1 MGTRES
7 QHHTAGLCRAH
18 HRAKVVL
25 SEDPLEGDLLGR
37 VARDGGVDSCVDSE
51 ETLTQGG
58 IRWRL
63 HNEYVDKRHPTSGR
77 GIDNS
82 DATAGQ
88 TGIDRKDAHWRE
100 LVLLELGE
108 NFVADVKIAVD
119 VLNVVA
125 VFQRFDDAE
134 HLAGRLGVNLH
145 FEIGHEL

>member
-1 MGTRES
+1 MGARES
-7 QHHTAGLCRAH
+7 QHHTAGLCRPH
-18 HRAKVVL
+18 HRADVVL
-25 SEDPLEGDLLGR
+25 REDPLEGDLLGR
-37 VARDGGVDSCVDSE
+37 VARDGRVDSGMDCE
-51 ETLTQGG
+51 ETLTEGG
-58 IRWRL
+58 IRRRL
-63 HNEYVDKRHPTSGR
+63 NNEYVDKRHPPSGC

-108 NFVADVKIAVD
+108 NLVADVKIAVD